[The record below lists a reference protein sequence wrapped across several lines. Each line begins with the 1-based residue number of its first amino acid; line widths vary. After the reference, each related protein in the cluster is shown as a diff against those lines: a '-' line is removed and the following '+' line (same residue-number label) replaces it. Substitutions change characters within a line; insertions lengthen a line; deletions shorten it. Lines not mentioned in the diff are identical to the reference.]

1 MHDGEELL
9 GPLGMPFLHPWA
21 NRLSDPL
28 DGADVPRDER
38 GLPIHGTH
46 PASWTVEA
54 HDRVPPRPVGRQ
66 RGLRPQALGRE
77 LDAPVG
83 EAGARDAPH
92 EAILLGDAVGVE
104 QPVQPGL
111 LGAVGLVDRGRDAD
125 GEAELAQQRDSRA
138 RPVEAARSAVG
149 VVQPRR
155 AGVQRHLE
163 HDAVAVERLQRPPPA
178 SPREQHRVGE
188 DRHGQ
193 ERGARLDEL
202 AEVRVEERLAAGQQ
216 QLAAAEA
223 GELLGRSARHVD
235 LQAPGRG
242 ARRRFRAAVV
252 AGQVA
257 VEVRVQPEP
266 RAERRGLRASARG
279 PWAGLRVEGS
289 FRRAYAPPSAPRTPS
304 GPLSPPCY
312 TAVAPP

>member
-125 GEAELAQQRDSRA
+125 GEAELAQQRDARA
-138 RPVEAARSAVG
+138 RPVEAPAPRWASCSRGVPESSDTWSTTRSRSSASSVRRRRPRASSIALVRIVTGRNAVHASTSSPRSG
-149 VVQPRR
+149 WRNGSPPVSSSSLPPRPANSSVARR
-155 AGVQRHLE
+155 ATSTSR
-163 HDAVAVERLQRPPPA
+163 RR
-178 SPREQHRVGE
+178 
-188 DRHGQ
+188 
-193 ERGARLDEL
+193 
-202 AEVRVEERLAAGQQ
+202 
-216 QLAAAEA
+216 AAA
-223 GELLGRSARHVD
+223 
-235 LQAPGRG
+235 RG
-242 ARRRFRAAVV
+242 DDSE
-252 AGQVA
+252 Q
-257 VEVRVQPEP
+257 Q
-266 RAERRGLRASARG
+266 
-279 PWAGLRVEGS
+279 
-289 FRRAYAPPSAPRTPS
+289 
-304 GPLSPPCY
+304 
-312 TAVAPP
+312 